1 MTNENKINHL
11 NMIQNTIIRMNN
23 NSFKLK
29 GWTISLIVAVY
40 AVIGQN
46 NKAVAITIIPV
57 AMFWILDSY
66 YLKLEKEYRL
76 LYDEIR
82 KKKDNEI
89 EFEMNVGNSK
99 IKIND
104 AEKLS
109 VMRIMVS
116 KSEILFYITCMMMVV
131 LIYYIKV

>member
-11 NMIQNTIIRMNN
+11 NMIQNTIIRMSN